1 MGETNA
7 ILGRRKGLTTNKL
20 FQKVKKFYLKNH
32 SERKLGENITS
43 IRATFEV
50 IFLYGTK

>member
-1 MGETNA
+1 MPNILINA
-7 ILGRRKGLTTNKL
+7 VEKYYIKHISE
-20 FQKVKKFYLKNH
+20 KKH
-32 SERKLGENITS
+32 EGSAES